1 MRYKLLILVLILVVS
16 TGASPFRARSNNMN
30 LNNNLYPGVTGPGPG
45 VVPMQGPMSGM
56 NGNCPGMDKF
66 GMGGAYGTREVVQL
80 AFQGANGMY
89 VNWDTIQY
97 GGFESAPLVCPGIQN
112 FDAGK
117 VYRLKLSHIKNRESL
132 ILYPTIQVNA
142 VIPRTKSY
150 LDHNAIPVV
159 FTDNDFDQVQQGNF
173 VTKVIF
179 LPAPEFQNLAVS
191 GGVDT
196 IVNSQ
201 LPAGADPVV
210 EAQNR
215 GSILAVVRIGNKNLD
230 QPGTR
235 PEDMVEEEVSGR
247 PRVPAI
253 PISGVNVPAFGTPNS
268 TTPYGVPGPA
278 VLPAPGAVSRQ
289 RAFAPVN
296 VYPSTEVPQ
305 VSPRWGGDNF

>member
-1 MRYKLLILVLILVVS
+1 MRYKLLILALVVVIAA
-16 TGASPFRARSNNMN
+16 GAGPFRGRIGGN
-30 LNNNLYPGVTGPGPG
+30 LNRVSNNNLYPGVTGPGPG
-45 VVPMQGPMSGM
+45 VVPMRGGPNSNYSFM
-56 NGNCPGMDKF
+56 NNLNGL
-66 GMGGAYGTREVVQL
+66 YGSQEVAQL
-80 AFQGANGMY
+80 SFQGLKGMY
-89 VNWDTIQY
+89 INWDISQLGAFDSET
-97 GGFESAPLVCPGIQN
+97 LVSPGIRN

-117 VYRLKLSHIKNRESL
+117 IYRLKLSHIPNRPDL
-132 ILYPTIQVNA
+132 VLYPTIQVNA

-150 LDHNAIPVV
+150 LDHNAVPVV

-215 GSILAVVRIGNKNLD
+215 GSILAVVRIGNKNLNE
-230 QPGTR
+230 PGSNG
-235 PEDMVEEEVSGR
+235 EMVVEGAEG
-247 PRVPAI
+247 PRVPSI
-253 PISGVNVPAFGTPNS
+253 PISGVNVPAFGNPNT
-268 TTPYGVPGPA
+268 TTPYGVPGPP

-289 RAFAPVN
+289 RVFQPVN
-296 VYPSTEVPQ
+296 PYPSTESPY

>member
-1 MRYKLLILVLILVVS
+1 MRYKLLILVLILVVT
-16 TGASPFRARSNNMN
+16 TGASPFRARSNNRN
-30 LNNNLYPGVTGPGPG
+30 LSNNLYPGVTGPGPG
-45 VVPMQGPMSGM
+45 VVPMQGGM
-56 NGNCPGMDKF
+56 NGNCPGMDRF
-66 GMGGAYGTREVVQL
+66 GAGGMHGAQEVVQL
-80 AFQGANGMY
+80 SFQGENGMY
-89 VNWDTIQY
+89 INWDTIQY
-97 GGFESAPLVCPGIQN
+97 GAFESEPLVCPGIRN

-117 VYRLKLSHIKNRESL
+117 IYRLKLSRIPNRENL
-132 ILYPTIQVNA
+132 ILYPTIQINA

-201 LPAGADPVV
+201 LPAGTDPVA

-215 GSILAVVRIGNKNLD
+215 GSILAVIRIGNKNLD
-230 QPGTR
+230 LPGTR
-235 PEDMVEEEVSGR
+235 PEDMIEEGMDR
-247 PRVPAI
+247 PRVPSI

-289 RAFAPVN
+289 RVFSPVN
-296 VYPSTEVPQ
+296 PYPSTEAPQ
-305 VSPRWGGDNF
+305 VSPHWGGDNF